1 MVKWWSSVVRTY
13 LYSAFDCMILSYHL
27 FITEWIHTLCRHLAR
42 SRHKA
47 WTLIGWNWIR
57 AHIQLN
63 HKWTLK
69 YLVKLVKWLS
79 CVVKTCLYGAFDC
92 MFASFHIPFQRESTL
107 FTCLNIKKLFAK
119 RRRKISSLS
128 DCNWTRSLYHLHH
141 RQTPNDSPKLA
152 SWLSFFVSTYKHGVF
167 DCMFLSC
174 HVRASEWI
182 HTLCLP
188 EWQETPCW
196 KQAQSLKFN
205 WLQLYLN
212 PQPISS

>member
-1 MVKWWSSVVRTY
+1 MAPNSQPFSQKTNTQPLVKWWSSVVRTY

-57 AHIQLN
+57 THIQLN

-128 DCNWTRSLYHLHH
+128 DCNWT
-141 RQTPNDSPKLA
+141 QTHYL
-152 SWLSFFVSTYKHGVF
+152 LVH
-167 DCMFLSC
+167 
-174 HVRASEWI
+174 
-182 HTLCLP
+182 
-188 EWQETPCW
+188 
-196 KQAQSLKFN
+196 KQTSK
-205 WLQLYLN
+205 
-212 PQPISS
+212 I